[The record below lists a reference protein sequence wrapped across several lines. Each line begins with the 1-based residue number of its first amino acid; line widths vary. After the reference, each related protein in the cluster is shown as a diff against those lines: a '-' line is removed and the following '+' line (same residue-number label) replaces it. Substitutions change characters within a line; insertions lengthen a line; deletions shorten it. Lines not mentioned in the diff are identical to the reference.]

1 MPNLCH
7 ANDSAT
13 HIAMNQHIKTT
24 PAKINAKKHP
34 TKMVGYTIK
43 MKITFRVKP
52 HRHDLF
58 PESRNKKSEILY
70 HN

>member
-7 ANDSAT
+7 ANDSAA
-13 HIAMNQHIKTT
+13 HITMNQHIKTT

-43 MKITFRVKP
+43 MKINFSKKHIRITNLRSDGIK
-52 HRHDLF
+52 
-58 PESRNKKSEILY
+58 SRL
-70 HN
+70 